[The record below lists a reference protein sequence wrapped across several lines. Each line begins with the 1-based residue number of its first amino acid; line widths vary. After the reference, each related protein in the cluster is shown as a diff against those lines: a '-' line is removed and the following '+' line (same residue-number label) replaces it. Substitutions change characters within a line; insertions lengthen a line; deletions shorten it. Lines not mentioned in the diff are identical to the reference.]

1 MNHHPEPEPMP
12 TPICVGVWEDYA
24 CECVSITVKTREE
37 LPGQCAEHKKP
48 RNLVW
53 PEIGY
58 RNPKG
63 IQ

>member
-1 MNHHPEPEPMP
+1 MP